1 VNADKVTGAFARQP
15 DPLFTFMGG
24 RVDGVGEG
32 RARVSLEITDAVRN
46 PNGRTHGSILFA
58 LLDFAMGAAL
68 YSDDRAM
75 ARTATVQM
83 DMHFVK
89 SAREGMLRCEAWVVR
104 RGRLVSFAEG
114 HIRDDAG
121 DLVARG
127 TATFTTAAG

>member
-1 VNADKVTGAFARQP
+1 VSGAFQGLP

-32 RARVSLEITDAVRN
+32 RARMSIEVNDAVRN

-68 YSDDRAM
+68 YSVDHGM

-89 SAREGMLRCEAWVVR
+89 SAREGSLHCEAWVVR

-127 TATFTTAAG
+127 TATFTTAQAGQ

>member
-1 VNADKVTGAFARQP
+1 MTGGVERTP
-15 DPLFTFMGG
+15 DPLWAYIGG
-24 RVDGVGEG
+24 RVDAIGEG
-32 RARVSLEITDAVRN
+32 RARMSADVTDAVRN
-46 PNGRTHGSILFA
+46 PNGRTHGSVLFA

-68 YSDDRAM
+68 YSVDPGM

-83 DMHFVK
+83 DMHFIK
-89 SAREGMLRCEAWVVR
+89 AARDGTLQCEAWVVR

-127 TATFTTAAG
+127 TATFTTPPGAVL